1 MVPPDPTSRRAP
13 GFVVPTPTF
22 PFAPTNSA
30 VVPEALLTLKQFPP
44 PNCLTVSAFAETA
57 LPVTRTALEFMSVG
71 TVGAPWLKLIEYY
84 YLARFV
90 CVTYSDGAT
99 GHTIANGSVCVVT
112 SRRA

>member
-1 MVPPDPTSRRAP
+1 MPTLLVELTKSPTVPL
-13 GFVVPTPTF
+13 
-22 PFAPTNSA
+22 
-30 VVPEALLTLKQFPP
+30 ALLTLKQFPP
-44 PNCLTVSAFAETA
+44 PNCLTVSAFAEAA